1 MSDSTEPKAYR
12 AVALQVTCHA
22 VNRFTDPVEAR
33 ASIAKTIVRL
43 QQQIGA
49 SLAWLGSD
57 TRLVVLP
64 EYFLTG
70 FPMREEID
78 EWAAKAAL
86 EIDGPE
92 YEALGKIA
100 QKQRLY
106 LAGNAYELDPSF
118 PDLYFQV
125 SFVLGPSGEV
135 VLRYRRLNSMYSP
148 TPHDVWDRY
157 LDVYGLEGVFPV
169 AKTEIGNLAAVAS
182 EEILYPEVAR
192 CVAMRG
198 AEVLLHSSCEISSP
212 RPTPKGVAKEARAI
226 ENLAYV
232 VSTNTA
238 GMEGIPVPGGSSDGG
253 SKIIDYRGVVL
264 AEAGPGESI
273 VASAE
278 IDLAALRRYRRRP
291 GMENLLSRQRFEAYA
306 ASYAQRSFYPAN
318 TLSGTRP
325 SREHFRRTQQETIE
339 RLAKA
344 GVI

>member
-1 MSDSTEPKAYR
+1 MSDSTETEAYR

-22 VNRFTDPVEAR
+22 VNRFTDPAEAR
-33 ASIAKTIVRL
+33 ASIGKTIGRL
-43 QQQIGA
+43 GQQISA

-70 FPMREEID
+70 FPMGED
-78 EWAAKAAL
+78 VGEWAAKAAL
-86 EIDGPE
+86 EIDGCE
-92 YEALGKIA
+92 YEALGEIA
-100 QKQRLY
+100 QRHHLY
-106 LAGNAYELDPSF
+106 LAANAYELDPSF
-118 PDLYFQV
+118 PELYFQV

-135 VLRYRRLNSMYSP
+135 ILRYRRLNSMYSA

-157 LDVYGLEGVFPV
+157 LDLYGLEGVFPV

-192 CVAMRG
+192 CMAMRG

-212 RPTPKGVAKEARAI
+212 RPTPKGIAKEARAV
-226 ENLAYV
+226 ENLAYL
-232 VSTNTA
+232 VSANTA

-253 SKIIDYRGVVL
+253 SKIIDFRGVVL

-278 IDLAALRRYRRRP
+278 IDVAALRRYRRRP

-306 ASYAQRSFYPAN
+306 ASYRENSFYPAN
-318 TLSGTRP
+318 TLSRTKP
-325 SREHFRRTQQETIE
+325 SREHFRRTQRETIE